1 MSRKLG
7 AFTLILGILVCSMGL
22 KTALSG
28 SNHSSGAVLVANG
41 PDPVPLPPPKP
52 GPQKP

>member
-7 AFTLILGILVCSMGL
+7 AIALVLGILAFSMGL
-22 KTALSG
+22 KTTLSG
-28 SNHSSGAVLVANG
+28 NHSSGAVLVANG

-52 GPQKP
+52 SPRP

>member
-7 AFTLILGILVCSMGL
+7 AIALVLGTLVCSMGL

-28 SNHSSGAVLVANG
+28 NHSSGAVLVANG

-52 GPQKP
+52 NQRP

>member
-7 AFTLILGILVCSMGL
+7 AIALVLGVLVCSMGL
-22 KTALSG
+22 KTALS
-28 SNHSSGAVLVANG
+28 SDHSSGAVLVANG

-52 GPQKP
+52 GHRP